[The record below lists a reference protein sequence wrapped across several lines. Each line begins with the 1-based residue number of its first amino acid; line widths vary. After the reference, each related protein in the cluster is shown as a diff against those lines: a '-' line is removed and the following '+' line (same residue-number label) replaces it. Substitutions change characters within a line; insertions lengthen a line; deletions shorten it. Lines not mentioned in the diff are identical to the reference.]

1 MDKKVNAHDEMV
13 LLKKKGVAARKKV
26 IEEEILRSMDCDYYP
41 NITQLAVAVADRYV
55 QLTNDKIS
63 SSTLLR
69 ETSPYRTLLNRY
81 YKTEKRIRGEYQNR
95 EAELEEDLLMA
106 ELELNKLR
114 SDLADARKALSRCH
128 EEMDLLRFEDINERS
143 AEGVAPEYSE
153 CEISAYMAMLE
164 LVNAS
169 KDFGIQI
176 DGYNITK
183 MDFTGCSTVL
193 IKTEKCPVFFKW
205 FRENKL
211 LGEG

>member
-26 IEEEILRSMDCDYYP
+26 IEEEILRSMDCDYYS

-63 SSTLLR
+63 STTLLR

-128 EEMDLLRFEDINERS
+128 EEVDLLRFEDINERS

-183 MDFTGCSTVL
+183 MDFTGYSTVL

>member
-26 IEEEILRSMDCDYYP
+26 IEEDILRSMDCDYYP
-41 NITQLAVAVADRYV
+41 NITQLAVSVADRYV

-63 SSTLLR
+63 STTLLR
-69 ETSPYRTLLNRY
+69 ETGPYRTLLNRY

-114 SDLADARKALSRCH
+114 SDLADARKALSKSH
-128 EEMDLLRFEDINERS
+128 EEMDVLKHENINGRT
-143 AEGVAPEYSE
+143 AEGVVPEYSE
-153 CEISAYMAMLE
+153 NETSAYMAMFE

-169 KDFGIQI
+169 NDFGIQI
-176 DGYNITK
+176 DGYSITK
-183 MDFTGCSTVL
+183 MGFTGASTVL
-193 IKTEKCPVFFKW
+193 IKTEKCPAFFKW

-211 LGEG
+211 IGEG

>member
-1 MDKKVNAHDEMV
+1 MDKKVNAHDEIV

-63 SSTLLR
+63 STTLLR

-95 EAELEEDLLMA
+95 EAELEEDLLLA

-183 MDFTGCSTVL
+183 MDFTGFSTVL

>member
-1 MDKKVNAHDEMV
+1 MDKKVNAHDEIV

-63 SSTLLR
+63 STTLLR

-183 MDFTGCSTVL
+183 MDFTGFSTVL